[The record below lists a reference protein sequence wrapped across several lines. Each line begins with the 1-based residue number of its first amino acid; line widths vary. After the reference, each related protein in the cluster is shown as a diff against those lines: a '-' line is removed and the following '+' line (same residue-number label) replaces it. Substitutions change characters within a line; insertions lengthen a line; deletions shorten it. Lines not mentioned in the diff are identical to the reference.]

1 MDMPFG
7 REPEVPRPSDVLA
20 PLTPARQHNPS
31 HPQSRNDRERYPIGL
46 AILLIT
52 VVSLTLP
59 ISHGATICC
68 RPPPSIHLRRHSNIV
83 FNQRLRGGRALAGG
97 EDEEADNDEDDKDE
111 SKEGSNLAFLAMPD
125 REPLPELPAGLPV
138 YHLKGLPPNV
148 DTVDPESA
156 PAEEEAGEKKA
167 QQAARAPKWTQK
179 KRDPASVGCCGVRR
193 KWRDQLS
200 EEDLVG
206 GDFGRDFRGARDSG
220 EDNDGDWLGMVMRR
234 AKQEY
239 LHKMRP
245 LENLFRFDEFE
256 DPANPPPSFH
266 TKPIALVLG
275 PYSVGKTMAVRYLM
289 NQSSPE
295 MVASLVPEQAI
306 EVGPTPTTFKF
317 RRFRAVGEG
326 SKGRSCTS
334 TEADD
339 IALGLLQRFGPRF
352 VGHYFET
359 VELPDQIAGA
369 LKDMTVIDSPG
380 LETGKHGEEQ
390 GVEYLDVAEWLAAR
404 ADCIFLVLDQ
414 DRLQLSSGLLGDL
427 VRRLRRYRSKI
438 RIVLNKSDT
447 LSRRALLA
455 AYARLH
461 WELAK
466 AFSGPEPPTTYIS
479 AFKTS

>member
-31 HPQSRNDRERYPIGL
+31 HPVVYFSVPPTKVNIIFFTQQSRNDRERYPIGL

-179 KRDPASVGCCGVRR
+179 KRDPVHFPNFPDLKSVPTAIASVGCCGVRR

-239 LHKMRP
+239 LHK
-245 LENLFRFDEFE
+245 
-256 DPANPPPSFH
+256 
-266 TKPIALVLG
+266 V
-275 PYSVGKTMAVRYLM
+275 
-289 NQSSPE
+289 
-295 MVASLVPEQAI
+295 
-306 EVGPTPTTFKF
+306 
-317 RRFRAVGEG
+317 
-326 SKGRSCTS
+326 
-334 TEADD
+334 
-339 IALGLLQRFGPRF
+339 
-352 VGHYFET
+352 
-359 VELPDQIAGA
+359 
-369 LKDMTVIDSPG
+369 
-380 LETGKHGEEQ
+380 
-390 GVEYLDVAEWLAAR
+390 DVN
-404 ADCIFLVLDQ
+404 D
-414 DRLQLSSGLLGDL
+414 
-427 VRRLRRYRSKI
+427 
-438 RIVLNKSDT
+438 
-447 LSRRALLA
+447 
-455 AYARLH
+455 
-461 WELAK
+461 
-466 AFSGPEPPTTYIS
+466 
-479 AFKTS
+479 